1 MNDTTIDARWCVNTT
16 LIRYPETLAV
26 FERFK
31 VDTCCGGAETL
42 TEAARIAD
50 VEVNALIDALSG
62 AVAGPALEKQAIQAA
77 GSCSCCSIER

>member
-1 MNDTTIDARWCVNTT
+1 MTDMAIDARWCVNTT

-26 FERFK
+26 FERFR

-50 VEVNALIDALSG
+50 VELNALVDALSG
-62 AVAGPALEKQAIQAA
+62 AVAGPALEKQAVQAA
-77 GSCSCCSIER
+77 ESCSCCSIER